1 MKLLQKQKL
10 LCHCLYKYCMAK
22 IHEEIVVI
30 KLSKLVKDDAAP
42 VEIANE
48 EMLSALNSV
57 VEELAGEHIIVEVD
71 RA

>member
-1 MKLLQKQKL
+1 LW
-10 LCHCLYKYCMAK
+10 YKYDMAK

-30 KLSKLVKDDAAP
+30 KLSKLVKDGAAP
-42 VEIANE
+42 AEIANE
-48 EMLSALNSV
+48 EMISALTSV

>member
-1 MKLLQKQKL
+1 
-10 LCHCLYKYCMAK
+10 MAK

-42 VEIANE
+42 VEIAHE
-48 EMLSALNSV
+48 EMISALSSV

>member
-1 MKLLQKQKL
+1 
-10 LCHCLYKYCMAK
+10 MAK

-30 KLSKLVKDDAAP
+30 KLSKLVKDGAGPA
-42 VEIANE
+42 EIANE
-48 EMLSALNSV
+48 EMISALTSV